1 MAKYHI
7 NTAGE
12 PALCRATKRPC
23 PRGGED
29 AHYPDKKTALEAV
42 EKKYSK
48 DTLTKVTKK
57 ATPAS
62 SEDPWADYTIEEL
75 SQLEEESL
83 AAHIESGEPLSD
95 EEYDRRREYIRR
107 VNRANSSTHKENT
120 SRVDGKV
127 QYSKARQR
135 LHEEIV
141 TELEE
146 YYKDVPAEGK
156 VLMTGGMPGSGKTTL
171 LNKVLGDTVAEYA
184 VLNPDDV
191 KVKMAEK
198 GMTPKI
204 KALSPME
211 TDELIMYEAGV
222 IHKELF
228 ERMSSKR
235 TNLVLDKTMLRQGPL
250 EKDIENLRSKGY
262 KSVTVLFADISPDV
276 AYRRIVARHREGV
289 NGYIQS
295 GGKTLGERVVPGSAI
310 SVSRLEDSPHN
321 SMNSETLVAL
331 HGKGLFTE
339 TPRVFD
345 TTDGHVEKPFDSL
358 GRVDS
363 GKE

>member
-95 EEYDRRREYIRR
+95 EEYDRRREYVRR
-107 VNRANSSTHKENT
+107 VNRAYPSTHKENT
-120 SRVDGKV
+120 VKVKGKT
-127 QYSKARQR
+127 QYSEARQKM
-135 LHEEIV
+135 HEEII

-146 YYKDVPAEGK
+146 QYSSVPSEGK
-156 VLMTGGMPGSGKTTL
+156 ALLTSGMPGSGKTTL
-171 LNKVLGDTVAEYA
+171 LNKVVGDSLKNYA
-184 VLNPDDV
+184 VVNPDDV
-191 KVKMAEK
+191 KVKMAER
-198 GMTPKI
+198 GMTPKV
-204 KALSPME
+204 KALTPLE
-211 TDELIMYEAGV
+211 TDELIMYEANV
-222 IHKELF
+222 IQKELF
-228 ERMSSKR
+228 TRLASRRK
-235 TNLVLDKTMLRQGPL
+235 NLVLDRTMLRPGPV
-250 EKDIENLRSKGY
+250 EKDIEHLKSQGY
-262 KSVTVLFADISPDV
+262 RSVTVLFADISPDT
-276 AYRRIVARHREGV
+276 AYSRIAARHREGV
-289 NGYIQS
+289 NDYIKS
-295 GGKTLGERVVPGSAI
+295 GGKTLGARVVPGSAI
-310 SVSRLEDSPHN
+310 SVSRIEDSPHN

-358 GRVDS
+358 GRVDP